1 MVGGFFCSLSY
12 LKICFIACSIEKLQ
26 INEFFSPFYLAMPLF
41 LLNFARVI
49 GTHAEH
55 IKIKLILHDN

>member
-41 LLNFARVI
+41 LPNFARVMARMLN
-49 GTHAEH
+49 TL
-55 IKIKLILHDN
+55 K